1 MTMEIV
7 NELVTDNHEKTLQAI
22 VVDYRKRHPTGERKD
37 IDIVMDLG
45 VLPLSLDVQQ
55 GDEIYF
61 SRTPCPGAAYE
72 ENYELHRNGRAV
84 RSIFIGVTGTEV
96 P

>member
-1 MTMEIV
+1 MEIV

-22 VVDYRKRHPTGERKD
+22 VADHRKRHPADDRKD

-45 VLPLSLDVQQ
+45 VLSLSLDVQQ

-61 SRTPCPGAAYE
+61 TRMPCPGDAYE
-72 ENYELHRNGRAV
+72 ESYELHRNGRAV
-84 RSIFIGVTGTEV
+84 RSVFIGVTASTEV
-96 P
+96 L